1 MNINNRI
8 QLMTFIRN
16 LNLNQRQD
24 STSEQA
30 KDMLPVFEHF
40 GLKAQAQRILENFN
54 VQNDSSYYSELIQN
68 VKVNCDLEKHT
79 TRESNQIAIN
89 ISNLFGCYDFADA
102 LKL

>member
-1 MNINNRI
+1 MKINNRI

-24 STSEQA
+24 CTSEQA

-40 GLKAQAQRILENFN
+40 GLKAQAERILENFDI
-54 VQNDSSYYSELIQN
+54 QNNSNYYSEFIQN
-68 VKVNCDLEKHT
+68 ITVNCDLEKHT
-79 TRESNQIAIN
+79 ARESNQIAIN